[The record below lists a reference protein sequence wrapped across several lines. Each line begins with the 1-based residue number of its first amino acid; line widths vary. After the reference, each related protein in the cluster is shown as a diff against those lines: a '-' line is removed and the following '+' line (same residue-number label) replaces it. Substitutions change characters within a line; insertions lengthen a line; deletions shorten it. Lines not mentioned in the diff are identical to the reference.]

1 MGWREREYARFTR
14 EERERFYG
22 ADAVPRRRASGRAT
36 CAGGA
41 GFAVAV
47 SSLLFVLGQVPHG
60 HPVVP
65 ALHFRLPGVARASSS
80 HAPRRRVLPL
90 RLPAVGAVS
99 PGALFFCV
107 RGANVDGHELAPQAV
122 EAGAAALVVERT
134 VAGTDVPQIVVAD
147 SRAAMAVA
155 ADVFFGRPT
164 HELEVAGVTG
174 TNGKTTTAH
183 LVYAILA
190 AAGHRPGLL
199 GTIEARLAGE
209 RRPVVRTTPEAID
222 LQRTFRE
229 MLDAGDKS
237 CAMEA
242 SSHAS
247 ELHRLDR
254 VRFAALVLTN
264 LT

>member
-99 PGALFFCV
+99 SSLTIHGRVPGYAGRLV
-107 RGANVDGHELAPQAV
+107 LVEGRWNRHRWDTLATARIGRRGAF
-122 EAGAAALVVERT
+122 
-134 VAGTDVPQIVVAD
+134 
-147 SRAAMAVA
+147 RAR
-155 ADVFFGRPT
+155 FRLT
-164 HELEVAGVTG
+164 
-174 TNGKTTTAH
+174 
-183 LVYAILA
+183 
-190 AAGHRPGLL
+190 RPGTL
-199 GTIEARLAGE
+199 
-209 RRPVVRTTPEAID
+209 
-222 LQRTFRE
+222 
-229 MLDAGDKS
+229 
-237 CAMEA
+237 
-242 SSHAS
+242 
-247 ELHRLDR
+247 R
-254 VRFAALVLTN
+254 VRLTYPDG
-264 LT
+264 TTSVGAMRVR